1 MKRVVA
7 ILFVLSALTGGN
19 LDAQAQDS
27 TEIAEIKAQIDALT
41 REIERLQL
49 GQEVTVE
56 ADTAVLGFAPAAS
69 KVYRVQRGVSLGGY
83 GEVLYQRFASSREDG
98 SPAGKNDQIDMLRG
112 VLYAGYKFNN
122 RFLFNSELEVEH
134 SATGHAG
141 SVGLEFAY
149 LDYRLSDPI
158 GFRGGL
164 LLVPMGL
171 VNELHEPTAFLGTDR
186 PLTERSIIPTTWR
199 EAGIGMFGEA
209 GGFSYRTYLL
219 NSFDAI
225 GGGSS
230 KASGFSASGLRG
242 GRQKGSKAVAN
253 DFAWTGRL
261 DYVGQPWLMVGSS
274 IWIGQTGQNRIPA
287 ADPASSIGARTLIW
301 EGHADAR
308 YKGFVLRGLVA
319 VGAVSDAA
327 ALNAEKDLSD
337 AESIG
342 ERLFGWYL
350 EAGYD
355 VLRSL
360 STTHQ
365 LLPYVRYE
373 QVNTQDRVPAGFSSD
388 PANNQTILLLGG
400 AWKPIPNLV
409 VKADYQFR
417 QNAAQTGT
425 DQFNILLGYVF

>member
-1 MKRVVA
+1 
-7 ILFVLSALTGGN
+7 
-19 LDAQAQDS
+19 
-27 TEIAEIKAQIDALT
+27 
-41 REIERLQL
+41 
-49 GQEVTVE
+49 
-56 ADTAVLGFAPAAS
+56 
-69 KVYRVQRGVSLGGY
+69 
-83 GEVLYQRFASSREDG
+83 
-98 SPAGKNDQIDMLRG
+98 
-112 VLYAGYKFNN
+112 
-122 RFLFNSELEVEH
+122 
-134 SATGHAG
+134 
-141 SVGLEFAY
+141 
-149 LDYRLSDPI
+149 
-158 GFRGGL
+158 
-164 LLVPMGL
+164 
-171 VNELHEPTAFLGTDR
+171 
-186 PLTERSIIPTTWR
+186 
-199 EAGIGMFGEA
+199 
-209 GGFSYRTYLL
+209 
-219 NSFDAI
+219 
-225 GGGSS
+225 
-230 KASGFSASGLRG
+230 
-242 GRQKGSKAVAN
+242 
-253 DFAWTGRL
+253 
-261 DYVGQPWLMVGSS
+261 MVGSS

-400 AWKPIPNLV
+400 AWKPIPKLV